1 MRSLAAREKEA
12 PTATPQRCAQVA
24 RRQAHRHLGRGTWHS
39 SLTSNLPSPPT
50 FHFRNVPLSM
60 GVCRALGFPGHSTM
74 LNIGHGW
81 VLDGYGG
88 RSVVSAGRPTSTRSQ
103 LSFED
108 PCWLD

>member
-1 MRSLAAREKEA
+1 MAL
-12 PTATPQRCAQVA
+12 VA
-24 RRQAHRHLGRGTWHS
+24 HLG
-39 SLTSNLPSPPT
+39 PPIT
-50 FHFRNVPLSM
+50 PNVPLSQRSTFAAFHFRSVPLSM